1 MRLLATVDDAIEAG
15 AIARDEAE
23 RRLLARG
30 LDPTK
35 YERLLDELAR
45 ATEQVVAAHEHGLDV
60 AEYRAY
66 LDRLYGQLEA
76 DPVVDELPQPPKRTL
91 ALRW

>member
-1 MRLLATVDDAIEAG
+1 MATVSDAIESG

-23 RRLLARG
+23 RRLFKRD

-35 YERLLDELAR
+35 YARLLDELAH
-45 ATEQVVAAHEHGLDV
+45 ATEQVIAAHEHGRDV
-60 AEYRAY
+60 AEYRTY
-66 LDRLYGQLEA
+66 LDRLYEQLDA
-76 DPVVDELPQPPKRTL
+76 DPVVDKLPQPPKRSL

>member
-1 MRLLATVDDAIEAG
+1 LATVSDAVEAG
-15 AIARDEAE
+15 AIARSEAE

-35 YERLLDELAR
+35 YARLLEGLRR
-45 ATEQVVAAHEHGLDV
+45 ATEQVVAAHAHGRDI
-60 AEYRAY
+60 AEYHAY
-66 LDRLYGQLEA
+66 LDRLYGQLDA
-76 DPVVDELPQPPKRTL
+76 DPVVDKLPQPPKRTL

>member
-1 MRLLATVDDAIEAG
+1 LATVSDAIEAG

-30 LDPTK
+30 LDPTT
-35 YERLLDELAR
+35 YSRLLDELAH
-45 ATEQVVAAHEHGLDV
+45 ATEQAVAAHEHRRDI

-66 LDRLYGQLEA
+66 LDRLYEQLDA
-76 DPVVDELPQPPKRTL
+76 DPVIDKLPQPPKRTL
-91 ALRW
+91 VLRW